1 MFFNMFLKCVFAFT
15 DKDIFCGY
23 FESSV
28 LRNHYQKF
36 RDAENGCYELLI
48 AIRPSFLKTLF

>member
-23 FESSV
+23 IESSV

-48 AIRPSFLKTLF
+48 AI

>member
-15 DKDIFCGY
+15 DKDIFCGC

-28 LRNHYQKF
+28 LRNRYQKF
-36 RDAENGCYELLI
+36 RDAENGYYELLL
-48 AIRPSFLKTLF
+48 AI